1 MESKGNFKI
10 DKLVDSNFHV
20 WKQKVELVLG
30 DRELIEHILDSDKPE
45 DASELAQWKKN
56 DAKAKAVIGLTLSND
71 LLEHVRGIETAYE
84 MWEAITD
91 LFQRR
96 TLLNSLSAR
105 RRFYSVKMND
115 GEKALAYIS
124 RVRQLAADLKAMDVK
139 VEDGDIAMTVL
150 CGLPSKYE
158 HLIVAIDAA
167 TGDSSLTMDFVK
179 SRLLQEE
186 QRMTDRDKSKPAPD
200 AALVTQPNPSNKVS
214 CSHCGKENHT
224 EAKCWK
230 KYPHLQ
236 PNRVGRKQ
244 TGLAAKSE
252 RQTVGDNESSDTE
265 ICLTARGRDV
275 SENRNPNWIFDSG
288 STSHVCYDRRMF
300 SDLKTCKPFVI
311 EIGDK
316 SGVKAIGRGC
326 IRLVLSINGKPRN
339 AVIKDV
345 AYAPTMA
352 FNLLSTRVMN
362 REGGR
367 SVFEENSCH
376 VERGGKVV
384 AEGEI
389 RDGLYC
395 LKTLSQACDPGTDPH
410 THTVLAADMN
420 LWHQRLAHVHVD
432 GIRNMVRS
440 GVVEGVNIDTTKHV
454 GKCKG
459 CVYGKSSRAPIPK
472 LNAHRASGI
481 LDLVHTD
488 VCGPFPEESLG
499 GSLYFVSFIDD
510 CSRYAW
516 VYPIAT
522 KADVFSTFTNWLASA
537 ENLHKRKL
545 KVLTSGKRLDKLMG
559 ESGQGDSPAKLR
571 VLQSDNGGEYISAKM
586 KLFLEKRG
594 ISHRLTAPGN
604 PHQNGVAERMNR
616 TLIELVRSM
625 LHHKDLPKHFWA
637 EALAVSVHVRNR
649 VTTSGLSSKSTPYEI
664 LFGRKPNL
672 SYLRVFG
679 SRCWYHLGKQKVDK
693 LDRRACEAIMIGYA
707 RGARGYK
714 LWDIEESKV
723 VVSRDVQFDECDDF
737 DLTTGTSEVNVPAD
751 DIAHERTSE
760 ASAQCEKHDH
770 SDAEADSAHS
780 ADLGDDS
787 EGDRTPD
794 PEDTEDTDRSDTD
807 ESSDDEQGGEDGA
820 ASSDQG
826 ERPYPRRVRRA
837 PGRWWASVAK
847 ALISTSCSDD
857 PKTFAEAVSR
867 PNGKSWMKSMQAEL
881 DSLKENECWDL
892 VPRPKGMNVV
902 RSKWVFKTKEEQ
914 SANGS
919 LGVRL
924 KSRVVACGYSQIQ
937 GVDFSETYAPVVKL
951 TSIRT
956 ILSVV
961 AELDLDLH
969 QMDVVTA
976 FLNGV
981 LIELIFMEQPPGF
994 ERGDSAEVVCRL
1006 KKAIYGLKQSP
1017 RQWYARIDEFFV
1029 HTLGMERNKADD
1041 CVYVRRQGGQILI
1054 IALYVDD
1061 LLIACSDLSI
1071 LNNTKR
1077 ELSNRFKMKDL
1088 GESRIILGMDI
1099 TRDRIKRTLSL
1110 NQSRYAQKVIER
1122 FGMSSAR
1129 GQRTPMDPSLDL
1141 TDPSPLTSEP
1151 YRKAVGSLMYLMV
1164 GTRPDLAYCICTL
1177 AKYVQ
1182 TPTQLKWDAVKRVI
1196 RYVIHTKHLGL
1207 VFRGTTGMKPATVYV
1222 DADWAGDVETRRSMS
1237 GFGALMTG
1245 ALVAWGARQQEVVA
1259 LSSAES
1265 EYISLCN
1272 GIKETIWLRR
1282 LIRGLRVVPDADKPT
1297 TVLLDNKAADAL
1309 AHSSAVNRRNKHIAT
1324 RFHFNRQAVQDGVV
1338 TLKYCPTEEML
1349 ADMFT
1354 KPLGRV
1360 KLQKFVADAGMN
1372 ETESASTQ

>member
-288 STSHVCYDRRMF
+288 CTSHVCYDRRMF

-395 LKTLSQACDPGTDPH
+395 LKTLSQACDPGTDSH
-410 THTVLAADMN
+410 THTALAADMN

-787 EGDRTPD
+787 EGDGTPD

-807 ESSDDEQGGEDGA
+807 ES
-820 ASSDQG
+820 
-826 ERPYPRRVRRA
+826 
-837 PGRWWASVAK
+837 
-847 ALISTSCSDD
+847 
-857 PKTFAEAVSR
+857 
-867 PNGKSWMKSMQAEL
+867 
-881 DSLKENECWDL
+881 
-892 VPRPKGMNVV
+892 
-902 RSKWVFKTKEEQ
+902 
-914 SANGS
+914 
-919 LGVRL
+919 
-924 KSRVVACGYSQIQ
+924 
-937 GVDFSETYAPVVKL
+937 
-951 TSIRT
+951 
-956 ILSVV
+956 
-961 AELDLDLH
+961 
-969 QMDVVTA
+969 
-976 FLNGV
+976 
-981 LIELIFMEQPPGF
+981 
-994 ERGDSAEVVCRL
+994 
-1006 KKAIYGLKQSP
+1006 
-1017 RQWYARIDEFFV
+1017 
-1029 HTLGMERNKADD
+1029 TLGMERNKADD

-1071 LNNTKR
+1071 LNNAKR